1 VREWKIK
8 ERRQIFFKKIR
19 REEQEEAVAL
29 TPSELWNIFLTT
41 SQCHVR
47 A

>member
-1 VREWKIK
+1 VGTGGSFVREWKIK

-29 TPSELWNIFLTT
+29 TPSELWNIPYY
-41 SQCHVR
+41 
-47 A
+47 